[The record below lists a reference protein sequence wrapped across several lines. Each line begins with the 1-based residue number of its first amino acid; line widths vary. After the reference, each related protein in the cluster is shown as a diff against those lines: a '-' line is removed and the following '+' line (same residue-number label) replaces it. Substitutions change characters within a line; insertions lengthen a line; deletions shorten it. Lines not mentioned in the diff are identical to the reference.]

1 MTAYH
6 EAGHALLSLL
16 MDEVDTFTKVSIIPR
31 GMAGGYTLT
40 PPQKTSIIC
49 LKKIKGH
56 DDGIIRWNGREEIYM
71 GDTTTG
77 VSNDL
82 QRVSQI
88 ARSMVCT
95 YGMSDKLDKLAF
107 GKQNQQMFLGRD
119 LLKKKLQRRNAR
131 KIDEEVHNL
140 VHERTRAPRNLI

>member
-1 MTAYH
+1 VEWSGKRSTW
-6 EAGHALLSLL
+6 GH
-16 MDEVDTFTKVSIIPR
+16 
-31 GMAGGYTLT
+31 
-40 PPQKTSIIC
+40 
-49 LKKIKGH
+49 H
-56 DDGIIRWNGREEIYM
+56 H
-71 GDTTTG
+71 G

-119 LLKKKLQRRNAR
+119 LFEEKNYSEETAR

-140 VHERTRAPRNLI
+140 VHESYARAKKLILDIKTSWSY